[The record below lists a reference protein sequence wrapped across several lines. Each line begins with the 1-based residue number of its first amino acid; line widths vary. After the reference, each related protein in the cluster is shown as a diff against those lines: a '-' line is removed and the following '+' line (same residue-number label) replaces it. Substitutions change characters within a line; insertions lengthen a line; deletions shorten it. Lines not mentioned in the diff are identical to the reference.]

1 MPGKPC
7 RNERVGVDWYQAK
20 PEQERGDTVS
30 TFEENWESELLVT
43 AEAIFGIGLSL
54 RSNRET
60 AGGEMTAQSGEQPA
74 NSESAG

>member
-1 MPGKPC
+1 M
-7 RNERVGVDWYQAK
+7 
-20 PEQERGDTVS
+20 S